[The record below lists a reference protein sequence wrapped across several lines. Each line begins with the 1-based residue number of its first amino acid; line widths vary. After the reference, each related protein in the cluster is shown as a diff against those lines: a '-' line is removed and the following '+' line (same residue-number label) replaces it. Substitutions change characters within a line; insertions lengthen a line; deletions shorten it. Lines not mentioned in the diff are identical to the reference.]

1 MKMNIEKQ
9 NENKLSTTSSQLI
22 PKKVLVR
29 GDNGSYYAIRY
40 VRSGEE
46 EKENVNLRNID
57 IAKLLSLLDNNK
69 LNQNQLHELI
79 DHEIE
84 FIRERIVKHINQIG
98 LHKMIND
105 ESRVIRE
112 KVAERI
118 DQVGLHK
125 MMNDKSVQVR
135 RDVAMRINQVDL
147 HKLINDEDEV
157 REIVVKRIDQSG
169 LHEMMNDESIY
180 IRGCITERI
189 NQVGLHE
196 MMYDNN
202 EFIRR
207 IVTHRI
213 DQIGLHEMMND
224 KSEEVRKSV
233 TKRIDQIGLYKMIND
248 KDYHVREGVTC
259 KINQAGLHKMINDEK
274 EYVRSG
280 VVRRINQDGLH
291 KMINDENENIRS
303 AIVKRIDQVGLNEM
317 KNDKSEQVRVE
328 ILSRVRDINNIKSTI
343 DSYDDNKEVV
353 LSNYMKDELKY
364 VMEKD
369 KSSTNMIKF
378 TNEFYK
384 NINNGKFDEFHVS
397 SKDDWERSS
406 SSDLALLLKDSIMRQ
421 FGGEIRHHDAVSDYD
436 KKANEL
442 YDDNNKSNVDEYV
455 KIQKNLTRK
464 YLDQMFPD
472 TDIVTLYRGTTEN
485 EIQTLGDDNK
495 IIVKSNPLS
504 SWTLKESVANDFSK
518 QENKNGI
525 VLTTKVHKDD
535 IWSTFMSHAYEGNER
550 EILLIGSKDREVD
563 VI

>member
-1 MKMNIEKQ
+1 
-9 NENKLSTTSSQLI
+9 
-22 PKKVLVR
+22 
-29 GDNGSYYAIRY
+29 
-40 VRSGEE
+40 
-46 EKENVNLRNID
+46 
-57 IAKLLSLLDNNK
+57 
-69 LNQNQLHELI
+69 
-79 DHEIE
+79 
-84 FIRERIVKHINQIG
+84 
-98 LHKMIND
+98 
-105 ESRVIRE
+105 
-112 KVAERI
+112 
-118 DQVGLHK
+118 
-125 MMNDKSVQVR
+125 
-135 RDVAMRINQVDL
+135 
-147 HKLINDEDEV
+147 LINDEDEV